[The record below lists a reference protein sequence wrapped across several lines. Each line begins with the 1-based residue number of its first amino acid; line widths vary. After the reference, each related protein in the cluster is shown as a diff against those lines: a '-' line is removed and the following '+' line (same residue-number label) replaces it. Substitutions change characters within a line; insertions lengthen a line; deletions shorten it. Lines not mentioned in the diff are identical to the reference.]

1 MALEPT
7 TDLRIEWGRQE
18 TVLESVRKRDNRRT
32 IVENLSPAEV
42 AARGARLF
50 LIVIRLGLMF
60 RLLAASVLPGGVI
73 LQADEYTDLFQK
85 AAAYSG
91 QGKYQEAILAYQAA
105 LKIRPG
111 TPEALNNLAVM
122 YYEAHEYRKA
132 FDTASP
138 IWASHPELKS
148 AALITGMA
156 AVQCNLPQEAIAPL
170 EKLLGADP
178 LNRDGLLALASAYV
192 ALKQIPKA
200 IEIYQRETAVS
211 PNDPTAW
218 YGLAICYERSAE
230 QASKTLAGMPGGS
243 GFSKRLLA
251 EYLQSTGDTKL
262 AKEAFGEAQTG
273 EAAPGS
279 EAARQ
284 YEVARDLA
292 AKSREA
298 FEKFVSI
305 APESWQAE
313 VFLGDVARQ
322 HGDLVS
328 ALAHYQKAAQKQ
340 SGNPASLLGMGTV
353 YWEMGNFDQAVP
365 CLRRTLERNPQAS
378 QAIFELANIAV
389 RRHSEREAIPL
400 LKEFLAAQP
409 DALAAHADLGRAY
422 FHLEQYANAA
432 IELEK
437 AAAVDERGDIHYQL
451 SVSLRKLGRTQEADS
466 ALKRSQE
473 IREAQLERERR
484 LHTQH

>member
-1 MALEPT
+1 M
-7 TDLRIEWGRQE
+7 GQE
-18 TVLESVRKRDNRRT
+18 TVLASVREGDNCRT
-32 IVENLSPAEV
+32 YYRENVENLSLAEV
-42 AARGARLF
+42 AACGARWF
-50 LIVIRLGLMF
+50 LTVIRLGLLF
-60 RLLAASVLPGGVI
+60 QRVVVCLLPGGGI

-85 AAAYSG
+85 AAAYGS
-91 QGKYQEAILAYQAA
+91 QGKYQQAILVYQAA

-111 TPEALNNLAVM
+111 APEALNNLAVM
-122 YYEAHEYRKA
+122 YYEAHDYRKA

-138 IWASHPELKS
+138 IWAGHPELKS

-170 EKLLGADP
+170 EKLLDADP
-178 LNRDGLLALASAYV
+178 LNRDGLLALASAYL

-200 IEIYQRETAVS
+200 IEIYERETAAS
-211 PNDPTAW
+211 PNDSIAW

-230 QASKTLAGMPGGS
+230 QASKTLAGMRGGS

-251 EYLQSTGDTKL
+251 EYLQSAGDTKL
-262 AKEAFGEAQTG
+262 AEEAFGEAQTG
-273 EAAPGS
+273 GATTGG

-284 YEVARDLA
+284 YDIARDLA
-292 AKSREA
+292 AKSRAA

-305 APESWQAE
+305 APESWQAD

-322 HGDLVS
+322 HGDLAS

-340 SGNPASLLGMGTV
+340 PGNSASLLGMGTV

-365 CLRRTLERNPQAS
+365 CLRKTLELNPQAS

-389 RRHSEREAIPL
+389 RRHSEQEAIPL

-432 IELEK
+432 VELEK
-437 AAAVDERGDIHYQL
+437 AAIIDERGDIHYQL
-451 SVSLRKLGRTQEADS
+451 SVCLRKLGRTQEADS

-473 IREAQLERERR
+473 IREGQLERERR
-484 LHTQH
+484 LHTQP